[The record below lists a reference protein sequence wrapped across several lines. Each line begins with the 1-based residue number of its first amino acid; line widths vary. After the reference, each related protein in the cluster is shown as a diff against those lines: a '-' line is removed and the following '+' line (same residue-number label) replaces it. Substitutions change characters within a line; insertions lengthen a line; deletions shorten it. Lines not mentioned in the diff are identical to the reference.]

1 MGRIS
6 LIVASGYPHH
16 VTQRG
21 SRSMDVFHSEGD
33 RREYLGM
40 LGEEITRHGVSILVW
55 CLMTNHVH
63 FVAVPQREASLAAA
77 FGAAHRRY
85 TRMRAS
91 PLGFAVTCFKED
103 SAPAFSTRVTLWLQR
118 GMWR

>member
-91 PLGFAVTCFKED
+91 PLGFVDTCFKDD
-103 SAPAFSTRVTLWLQR
+103 SAPAFSTRITLWLQH
-118 GMWR
+118 GTWR